1 MIHKKKLA
9 SKILGVSYHKV
20 RFAEGAS
27 EEVQKAIT
35 RSDMRGL
42 ISVGKVYADQQNYH
56 SRSGARANASQKR
69 KGRQQGRGSH
79 KGSQYSIVT
88 RKDFWM
94 TRVRL
99 QRRFV
104 SELREKGLL
113 SVTNYRLLR
122 NKMKGGYFRN
132 LRHLKLYLTE
142 HHLVTPN
149 KKTSAVTEK
158 QIKNDL

>member
-9 SKILGVSYHKV
+9 GKILRVSYQKV
-20 RFAEGAS
+20 RFAEGAQ
-27 EEVQKAIT
+27 EDVQKAIT

-42 ISVGKVYADQQNYH
+42 IAVGKVYVNPQNYH
-56 SRSGARANASQKR
+56 SRAGARKNAAQKR
-69 KGRQQGRGSH
+69 KGRQQGRGSK
-79 KGSQYSIVT
+79 KGSKHSIVT

-99 QRRFV
+99 QRKFV

-113 SVTNYRLLR
+113 TVESYRLLR

-142 HHLVTPN
+142 HHLVIPTV
-149 KKTSAVTEK
+149 KKSTGTTSTK
-158 QIKNDL
+158 LTK

>member
-9 SKILGVSYHKV
+9 AKIFGVSYHKV
-20 RFAEGAS
+20 RFAAGAQ

-42 ISVGKVYADQQNYH
+42 MAVGKVYVDPQNYH
-56 SRSGARANASQKR
+56 SRAGARANASQKR
-69 KGRQQGRGSH
+69 KGRQQGRGSK
-79 KGSQYSIVT
+79 KGSKYSIVT
-88 RKDFWM
+88 RKDSWM

-104 SELREKGLL
+104 SELREKGMLT
-113 SVTNYRLLR
+113 VENYRHLR

-142 HHLVTPN
+142 HNLVTASTKSSVKN
-149 KKTSAVTEK
+149 KT
-158 QIKNDL
+158 